1 MIIYIHGFSS
11 SENSTKGKILKD
23 YFAGKEKV
31 HTPGL
36 PEEPNKT
43 IKLLEE
49 LIEPSKDDKII
60 LIGSSLGG
68 FYALALHSKYENLR
82 TVLINPALF
91 PWEQLKP
98 YVGMNINRSNGDSF
112 EWKAEYLEQLKKL
125 NDNMGDKKTDK
136 IMLLLAEDDELID
149 YKNTINLLGKTGEL
163 IVLENAG
170 HQFSRFDEVLEN
182 VYEFFGRN
190 T

>member
-11 SENSTKGKILKD
+11 SENSTKGQILRN
-23 YFAGKEKV
+23 FFTGKEKV
-31 HTPGL
+31 LTPGL
-36 PEEPNKT
+36 PEEPDKT
-43 IKLLEE
+43 IKILEE
-49 LIEPSKDDKII
+49 LIDTSRDENVM

-68 FYALALHSKYENLR
+68 FYALALHSKYENLK

-98 YVGMNINRSNGDSF
+98 YVGMNINKSNNDSF
-112 EWKAEYLEQLKKL
+112 EWKAEYLVQLKKL
-125 NDNMGDKKTDK
+125 NDDMGDKKSDK

-149 YKNTINLLGKTGEL
+149 YKNTINLLGKTAEL
-163 IVLENAG
+163 IVLEHAG

-182 VYEFFGRN
+182 IYEFFRRN
-190 T
+190 F